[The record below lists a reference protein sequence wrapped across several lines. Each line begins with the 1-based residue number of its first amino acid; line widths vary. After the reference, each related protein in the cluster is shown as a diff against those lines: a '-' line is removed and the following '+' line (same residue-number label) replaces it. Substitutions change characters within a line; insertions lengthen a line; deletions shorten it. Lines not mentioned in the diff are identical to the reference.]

1 MKIRFWGQLKNA
13 FITTNCTGVK
23 FVLSIS
29 CFDFMTVILNWE
41 IMNSGFQFRHHNKF
55 LITRETI
62 GSLLLSL
69 SMFNVNFFTKHH
81 KRPLVLQKNYRADI
95 LA

>member
-1 MKIRFWGQLKNA
+1 MKIRLWGEIKNA
-13 FITTNCTGVK
+13 FITTNCTGVR

-41 IMNSGFQFRHHNKF
+41 IMKSGFQFRHHNKF

-69 SMFNVNFFTKHH
+69 SMFNVNFLLNIIKG
-81 KRPLVLQKNYRADI
+81 P
-95 LA
+95 

>member
-1 MKIRFWGQLKNA
+1 MKIRLWGEIKNA
-13 FITTNCTGVK
+13 FITTNCTGVR

-29 CFDFMTVILNWE
+29 CFDFMTVNWK

-81 KRPLVLQKNYRADI
+81 KRPLQKNFRADI